1 MFGFISPQTSDAI
14 DLETQC
20 VEIPYDSQSQLSTD
34 GNDDEDDHD
43 GTCIAYDDH
52 VAEIAQADDSET
64 SSIVPFSSPRTKK
77 VITFFPLVTKT

>member
-1 MFGFISPQTSDAI
+1 MFGFISPQTSDVI

-43 GTCIAYDDH
+43 GIEYDDP

-77 VITFFPLVTKT
+77 VFTFFPLVTKT